1 MIATIPQ
8 GGQQV
13 TVYLIAY
20 LGAGIACALA
30 GIGSSIGVGIAAQAS
45 TGVMSVDP
53 KKFGKLLLLSA
64 LPGTQGIYGFVIAFL
79 LLQKIAG
86 FTALEASDAWKVFA
100 AGVPVAL
107 AGLLSGIFQGKVCA
121 SGAMMTA
128 KQPGD
133 SGKALILAVFV
144 EFYAI
149 LGFLVSFLMLGQIG

>member
-1 MIATIPQ
+1 MSEN
-8 GGQQV
+8 
-13 TVYLIAY
+13 LIAY
-20 LGAGIACALA
+20 LGAAIACALA
-30 GIGSSIGVGIAAQAS
+30 GIGSSVGVGIAAQAS

-79 LLQKIAG
+79 LLQKISGTETLDAA
-86 FTALEASDAWKVFA
+86 TAWKIFA
-100 AGVPVAL
+100 AGLPVAL
-107 AGLLSGIFQGKVCA
+107 AGLLSGIHQGKVCGA
-121 SGAMMTA
+121 GAMMTA
-128 KQPGD
+128 KQPDD

>member
-1 MIATIPQ
+1 M
-8 GGQQV
+8 
-13 TVYLIAY
+13 TVNLIAY
-20 LGAGIACALA
+20 MGAALACALA
-30 GIGSSIGVGIAAQAS
+30 GIGSSVGVGIAAQAS

-86 FTALEASDAWKVFA
+86 ISVLEPADAWKIFA
-100 AGVPVAL
+100 AGLPVGL
-107 AGLLSGIFQGKVCA
+107 AGLLSGIHQGKVCA

-128 KQPGD
+128 KQPDD